1 VRAVLVEIKMAII
14 QAHPRPRGKIKRA
27 FVWTFKPFI
36 NFTEMLGFSALK
48 HTFKDITHDVKL
60 VASTPE
66 AGAPDENFEQAAK
79 RLRLSEKAIARK
91 AADFLR
97 LALVFAMM
105 GIVILLYAMSLG
117 WRGDL
122 STFVL
127 AFAVSLLAFGYAF
140 RFHFWYFQV
149 KSRKL
154 GCTLHDWYHSSFKG
168 SKP

>member
-1 VRAVLVEIKMAII
+1 MATTEAPPK
-14 QAHPRPRGKIKRA
+14 QRGKIKGA
-27 FVWTFKPFI
+27 LVWTFKPFV
-36 NFTEMLGFSALK
+36 NFTEMLGFSSLK
-48 HTFKDITHDVKL
+48 GTLKDIIHDVKV

-66 AGAPDENFEQAAK
+66 ANAADENFEEAAK
-79 RLRLSEKAIARK
+79 RLHLSEKVIARK

-97 LALVFAMM
+97 LAIIFAVM
-105 GIVILLYAMSLG
+105 GVVILVYAMTLG

-154 GCTLHDWYHSSFKG
+154 GCTFYDWYSSSFKG
-168 SKP
+168 DKN